1 MAMGSLDMTAVT
13 LIPDQL
19 IMTQEADMPIF
30 HITDWNFGSKIFE
43 KGKEG
48 TSMVVVMK
56 RKITSEMMTTYFPS
70 LLLTAITFATTFF
83 KPFFFE
89 AALSVNLTTMLVMT
103 TIFIS
108 KMEGLPPTSDIKMID
123 IWLVLCQMVPFVEVV
138 LLTAMEY
145 YRDDS
150 HEEHESLSLNVGE
163 DGEERSEEK
172 RCRIPELK
180 TLGDTPIN
188 YQHKL
193 CCKSLVLIT
202 YITKGC

>member
-1 MAMGSLDMTAVT
+1 MAMGSLDLTTVS
-13 LIPDQL
+13 LVPDQL
-19 IMTQEADMPIF
+19 IMTQGVDMPIF
-30 HITDWNFGSKIFE
+30 HIDDWNLGTKTFQS
-43 KGKEG
+43 GKSG
-48 TSMVVVMK
+48 LSMVVVMK

-123 IWLVLCQMVPFVEVV
+123 IWLVLCQMVPFAEVV

-145 YRDDS
+145 HRRDDS
-150 HEEHESLSLNVGE
+150 RDEGMLAVRMVKGTEEDECA
-163 DGEERSEEK
+163 SEEK
-172 RCRIPELK
+172 GSTQMSVPQLK
-180 TLGDTPIN
+180 TIGN
-188 YQHKL
+188 V
-193 CCKSLVLIT
+193 ST
-202 YITKGC
+202 Y

>member
-1 MAMGSLDMTAVT
+1 
-13 LIPDQL
+13 
-19 IMTQEADMPIF
+19 MPIF

-48 TSMVVVMK
+48 ISMVVVMK

-172 RCRIPELK
+172 RCRIPEIK
-180 TLGDTPIN
+180 ALGDTPIN
-188 YQHKL
+188 YQHRL

-202 YITKGC
+202 NITKGW